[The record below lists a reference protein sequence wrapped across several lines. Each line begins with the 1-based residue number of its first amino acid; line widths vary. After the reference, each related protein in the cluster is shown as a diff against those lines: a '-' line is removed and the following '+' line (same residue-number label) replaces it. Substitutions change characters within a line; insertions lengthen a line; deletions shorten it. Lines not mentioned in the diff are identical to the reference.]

1 MIDPVVGS
9 GHERDRR
16 SPVSAAERA
25 HIAPGHDFRG
35 HWAALADLVWLNT
48 PSIAP
53 AADTV
58 ADALRRALDRWQR
71 GEQLIGEWE
80 EDVEVCR
87 TLVARLL
94 GQPRETVALLGS
106 LAEAAS
112 LVAASLPPGRVVVAA
127 DEFRSNLFPWL
138 AAGERGREVVVVPAR
153 DGLVADRDL
162 IGAITAQTILVAVS
176 EATSWDGQRRD
187 LVAIT
192 EAARANGARVFANVT
207 QTAGVL
213 RHDFSLA
220 RPDYIAGHCYKWL
233 LAPRGT
239 GFLSVRP
246 ELLDELRP
254 LTPSWRTPAEPYR
267 QFFGGTFEAAPDASK
282 LDAPPAWL
290 SWAGARA
297 GLELI
302 AALDAD
308 AAQDHCLALAAACAA
323 ELPRLGLRAV
333 ASRPSQIV
341 VTRTARATEYVAL
354 LRRRRIVAAANG
366 DRLRVGFHAFN
377 TEEDVVAFL
386 TALREHG

>member
-1 MIDPVVGS
+1 MTAAGR
-9 GHERDRR
+9 ER
-16 SPVSAAERA
+16 
-25 HIAPGHDFRG
+25 IAPGDEFRG
-35 HWAALADLVWLNT
+35 QWASLADLVWLNT
-48 PSIAP
+48 PSIAR
-53 AADTV
+53 AADAV
-58 ADALRRALDRWQR
+58 AEALRRALDGWQR
-71 GEQLIGEWE
+71 GEQVIDSWE
-80 EDVEVCR
+80 DDLEVCR
-87 TLVARLL
+87 TLIARLL

-153 DGLVADRDL
+153 DGLVADQDL
-162 IGAITAQTILVAVS
+162 IAAITPQTILIAVS
-176 EATSWDGQRRD
+176 EATSWDGHRRD
-187 LVAIT
+187 LAAII
-192 EAARANGARVFANVT
+192 EAARASGARVFANLT
-207 QTAGVL
+207 QTAGVV
-213 RHDFSLA
+213 RHDFSIV

-246 ELLDELRP
+246 DRLDELWP
-254 LTPSWRTPAEPYR
+254 LTPSWRTPTDPHR
-267 QFFGGTFEAAPDASK
+267 KFFGGPFEAAPDASK

-290 SWAGARA
+290 SWTGARA

-308 AAQDHCLALAAACAA
+308 AAQDHCLALAAAFAA
-323 ELPRLGLRAV
+323 ELPRLGLRPV
-333 ASRPSQIV
+333 ASRLSQII
-341 VTRTARATEYVAL
+341 VTRTPRAAEYIAG

-377 TEEDVVAFL
+377 TEQDVVAL
-386 TALREHG
+386 LAALRAESR